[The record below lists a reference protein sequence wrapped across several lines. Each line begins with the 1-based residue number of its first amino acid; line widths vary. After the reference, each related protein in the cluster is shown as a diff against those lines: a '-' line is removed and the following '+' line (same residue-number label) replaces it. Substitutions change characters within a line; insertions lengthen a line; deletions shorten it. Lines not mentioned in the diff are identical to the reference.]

1 MSVGHARLRIEL
13 IKGEA
18 VVNVLI
24 QPSYGSGVGKAN
36 WKKTLDIEVDFRIR
50 ERANFLG
57 SDERAALDAIH
68 PNGNARFWGGVGSN
82 DKTFDKLNSGDVVL
96 FTGELHIQ
104 AIGEVGTSFRN
115 EPFSL
120 TLWDAD
126 PERGAWRNVYSLFS
140 FQETEIPYAAL
151 QTALGTSTGDHFQRT
166 RFIGDHRADVVLAAL
181 QIDAQARVTEDA
193 EDAEDVLKALG
204 QKSKME
210 SRGPVERALTSVTT
224 YSRGA
229 RDVIVRRAESA
240 LVDAYKDQLPSDH
253 RATRRLVSSG
263 VVDIDIKSPQ
273 HSEIIEAK
281 SSSRHRK
288 VREALGQILDYAHNV
303 VEPVDRVATLFPD
316 KPAAEDIALLHH
328 YGVDVI
334 YRNTFGAFERSD
346 APSDR
351 YVVWIGNEYASEAHI
366 DSASNGLSIP
376 HVETSYTYEPLD

>member
-126 PERGAWRNVYSLFS
+126 PER
-140 FQETEIPYAAL
+140 
-151 QTALGTSTGDHFQRT
+151 
-166 RFIGDHRADVVLAAL
+166 
-181 QIDAQARVTEDA
+181 
-193 EDAEDVLKALG
+193 
-204 QKSKME
+204 
-210 SRGPVERALTSVTT
+210 
-224 YSRGA
+224 
-229 RDVIVRRAESA
+229 
-240 LVDAYKDQLPSDH
+240 
-253 RATRRLVSSG
+253 
-263 VVDIDIKSPQ
+263 
-273 HSEIIEAK
+273 
-281 SSSRHRK
+281 
-288 VREALGQILDYAHNV
+288 
-303 VEPVDRVATLFPD
+303 
-316 KPAAEDIALLHH
+316 
-328 YGVDVI
+328 
-334 YRNTFGAFERSD
+334 
-346 APSDR
+346 
-351 YVVWIGNEYASEAHI
+351 
-366 DSASNGLSIP
+366 
-376 HVETSYTYEPLD
+376 